1 LGDPSI
7 KALRYGSSKKTVGHD
22 AQLNKA
28 IEAPFVVW
36 HPEHVEIT
44 TNEAMAAAGGHTAK
58 REAKE
63 FLLERL
69 EAGAGKSGEVIEEAK
84 ENGIT
89 KAPLKRAAKELGTK
103 PPKAPPHAPRDP
115 LFLLAHPH
123 T

>member
-1 LGDPSI
+1 
-7 KALRYGSSKKTVGHD
+7 SKTTVGHD

-44 TNEAMAAAGGHTAK
+44 ANEAMAAAGGHTSK

-69 EAGAGKSGEVIEEAK
+69 EAGPVKSDELIEEAK

-89 KAPLKRAAKELGTK
+89 KATLRRAQKDLGIKPRKERGKVGGGGVWGLPKRSTPQRE
-103 PPKAPPHAPRDP
+103 D
-115 LFLLAHPH
+115 
-123 T
+123 